1 MPTQLFIHLKRFK
14 PNRQKGKLVQERV
27 SRGQKD
33 DTNAHLALRYF
44 ICTNVKNSRAMVVHP
59 TNTSIAYTTVM
70 TERRLERLA
79 LTTHAKW

>member
-14 PNRQKGKLVQERV
+14 PNRQKGKLVEESLTRAKI
-27 SRGQKD
+27 S

-70 TERRLERLA
+70 TKWRLERLA